1 MRLDWL
7 EDILAVLDTGSF
19 VRAAERRNLTQ
30 SAFTRRIR
38 AIEDSLGAP
47 LFDRGHKPVTLLPA
61 IRAQESQMRR
71 LASDLRALG
80 DSLRGAALGQDRAI
94 SLACQHAITTTVSP
108 ALVRQLTGAT
118 GASVRVR
125 SGNRDECLLML
136 LSGEVDLVV
145 SYDLAGV
152 DAAPTPAFHNH
163 TLGQETLRPV
173 CTPEVAQTLQDGD
186 LPVITYP
193 REVFLGQVMDA
204 HVWPSL
210 PTGTHLNRKAE
221 TALTLAAYHYALDG
235 IGVAW
240 LPGSLVLEDLARGAL
255 VGPFDT
261 GLQITLETRLLRL
274 REGARDSALE
284 AWSILTGGDT
294 AAQGL
299 SKGLGSSAF
308 EGA

>member
-19 VRAAERRNLTQ
+19 LRAAERRNLTQ

-38 AIEDSLGAP
+38 TIEDNLGAP
-47 LFDRGHKPVTLLPA
+47 LFDRSRKPVTLLPA
-61 IRAQESQMRR
+61 IRAQEAQMRR
-71 LASDLRALG
+71 LASDLRALA

-108 ALVRQLTGAT
+108 ALVRQLTEAT

-145 SYDLAGV
+145 SYDLAASE
-152 DAAPTPAFHNH
+152 AAPTPAFHDH
-163 TLGQETLRPV
+163 SLGQETLRPV
-173 CTPEVAQTLQDGD
+173 CTPAVAQSLHEGP

-193 REVFLGQVMDA
+193 REVFLGQVMEA
-204 HVWPSL
+204 HVWPRL
-210 PTGTHLNRKAE
+210 PSGTRLHRKAE

-240 LPGSLVLEDLARGAL
+240 LPDSLVTGDLTTGAL
-255 VGPFDT
+255 VDPFP
-261 GLQITLETRLLRL
+261 GALGITLDIRLLRL
-274 REGARDSALE
+274 REGARPSALE
-284 AWSILTGGDT
+284 AWAILAGDT

>member
-47 LFDRGHKPVTLLPA
+47 LFDRSRKPVTLLPA
-61 IRAQESQMRR
+61 IREQEAQMRR

-94 SLACQHAITTTVSP
+94 SLACQHAITTSVSP
-108 ALVRQLTGAT
+108 DLVRRLTDAT
-118 GASVRVR
+118 GASIRVR

-136 LSGEVDLVV
+136 LSGDVDLVV
-145 SYDLAGV
+145 SYDLSG
-152 DAAPTPAFHNH
+152 DSTPTPAFRDHR
-163 TLGQETLRPV
+163 LGQDTLRPV
-173 CTPEVAQTLQDGD
+173 CTPAMAKSLNGRH
-186 LPVITYP
+186 LPVISYP
-193 REVFLGQVMDA
+193 RDVFLGQVMESQ
-204 HVWPSL
+204 VWPRL
-210 PTGTHLNRKAE
+210 PPGTHLHRKAE

-240 LPGSLVLEDLARGAL
+240 MPGSLVAQDLAAGAL
-255 VGPFDT
+255 VDPFD
-261 GLQITLETRLLRL
+261 GDLRLTLDIRLLCL
-274 REGARDSALE
+274 REGARPSALE
-284 AWSILTGGDT
+284 AWGILVQT
-294 AAQGL
+294 AP
-299 SKGLGSSAF
+299 
-308 EGA
+308 

>member
-38 AIEDSLGAP
+38 TIEDSLGAP
-47 LFDRGHKPVTLLPA
+47 LFDRSCKPVTLLPA
-61 IRAQESQMRR
+61 ICAQEHQMRR

-108 ALVRQLTGAT
+108 RLVRQLTEVT

-145 SYDLAGV
+145 TYDLAG
-152 DAAPTPAFHNH
+152 DKGAPTPAFRDHK
-163 TLGQETLRPV
+163 LGQETLRPV
-173 CTPEVAQTLQDGD
+173 CIPPMAQSLTGGR

-193 REVFLGQVMDA
+193 RDVFLGQVMEA

-210 PTGTHLNRKAE
+210 PSGTHLHRKAE

-240 LPGSLVLEDLARGAL
+240 LPGTLVQHDLATGAL
-255 VGPFDT
+255 VSPFAED
-261 GLQITLETRLLRL
+261 LQITLETRLLCL
-274 REGARDSALE
+274 RDGARDSALE
-284 AWSILTGGDT
+284 AWDIL
-294 AAQGL
+294 AQDGT
-299 SKGLGSSAF
+299 
-308 EGA
+308 

>member
-19 VRAAERRNLTQ
+19 LRAADRRNLTQ

-38 AIEDSLGAP
+38 AIEDNLGAP
-47 LFDRGHKPVTLLPA
+47 LFDRSRKPVMLLPA
-61 IRAQESQMRR
+61 IREKETQMRR

-108 ALVRQLTGAT
+108 RLVRQLTETT

-152 DAAPTPAFHNH
+152 DAAPTPAFRDH

-173 CTPEVAQTLQDGD
+173 CAPSVATALTGD
-186 LPVITYP
+186 RLPVISYP
-193 REVFLGQVMDA
+193 RDVFLGQVMES
-204 HVWPSL
+204 HVWPRL
-210 PTGTHLNRKAE
+210 PSGTHLHRKAE

-240 LPGSLVLEDLARGAL
+240 LPGSLVAHDLESGAL
-255 VGPFDT
+255 VDPFAES
-261 GLQITLETRLLRL
+261 LEITLETRLLCL
-274 REGARDSALE
+274 REGARASALE
-284 AWSILTGGDT
+284 AWDILAKD
-294 AAQGL
+294 
-299 SKGLGSSAF
+299 SA
-308 EGA
+308 

>member
-47 LFDRGHKPVTLLPA
+47 LFDRSRKPVTLLPA
-61 IRAQESQMRR
+61 IREQEAQMRR

-108 ALVRQLTGAT
+108 ALVRQLTEAT

-152 DAAPTPAFHNH
+152 DAAPTPAFHDH

-173 CTPEVAQTLQDGD
+173 CTPAVAKSLRTGN

-193 REVFLGQVMDA
+193 RDVFLGQVMDSQ
-204 HVWPSL
+204 VWPRL
-210 PTGTHLNRKAE
+210 PSGTHLHRKAE

-240 LPGSLVLEDLARGAL
+240 LPGSLVANDLASGAL
-255 VGPFDT
+255 VDPFS
-261 GLQITLETRLLRL
+261 GSFGITLEIRLLRL
-274 REGARDSALE
+274 RDVTRPGVRE
-284 AWSILTGGDT
+284 AWDILVQD
-294 AAQGL
+294 
-299 SKGLGSSAF
+299 
-308 EGA
+308 GA

>member
-19 VRAAERRNLTQ
+19 VRAAERRSLTQ

-47 LFDRGHKPVTLLPA
+47 LFDRSHKPVTLLPA
-61 IRAQESQMRR
+61 IREREAQMRR

-108 ALVRQLTGAT
+108 GLVRRLTEST

-152 DAAPTPAFHNH
+152 GAAPTPAFRDHR
-163 TLGQETLRPV
+163 LGEETLRPV
-173 CTPEVAQTLQDGD
+173 CTPVMAKSLTGES

-193 REVFLGQVMDA
+193 RDVFLGQVMEA
-204 HVWPSL
+204 HVWPRLSA
-210 PTGTHLNRKAE
+210 GTHLHRKAE

-240 LPGSLVLEDLARGAL
+240 LPGSLVAQDLAGGAL
-255 VGPFDT
+255 VDPFAG
-261 GLQITLETRLLRL
+261 GLRLTLEIRLLCL
-274 REGARDSALE
+274 REGARPGALE
-284 AWSILTGGDT
+284 AWGTLVQTG
-294 AAQGL
+294 A
-299 SKGLGSSAF
+299 
-308 EGA
+308 

>member
-47 LFDRGHKPVTLLPA
+47 LFDRSHKPVTLLPA

-108 ALVRQLTGAT
+108 ALVRQLTEAT

-152 DAAPTPAFHNH
+152 DAAPTPAFRDH

-173 CTPEVAQTLQDGD
+173 CAPGVAKALTGD
-186 LPVITYP
+186 RLPVITYP
-193 REVFLGQVMDA
+193 RDVFLGQVMEA
-204 HVWPSL
+204 HVWPRL
-210 PTGTHLNRKAE
+210 PSGMYLHRKAE

-240 LPGSLVLEDLARGAL
+240 LPGSLVEGDLATGAL
-255 VGPFDT
+255 VSPFAED
-261 GLQITLETRLLRL
+261 LNITLETRLLCL
-274 REGARDSALE
+274 HEGARASALE
-284 AWSILTGGDT
+284 AWDILVQTG
-294 AAQGL
+294 A
-299 SKGLGSSAF
+299 
-308 EGA
+308 

>member
-47 LFDRGHKPVTLLPA
+47 LFDRSRKPVTLLPA
-61 IRAQESQMRR
+61 IRAQEAQMRR

-80 DSLRGAALGQDRAI
+80 DSLRGAALGQDRVI

-145 SYDLAGV
+145 NYDLAGS
-152 DAAPTPAFHNH
+152 DAAPTPAFHDH

-204 HVWPSL
+204 HVWPRL

-240 LPGSLVLEDLARGAL
+240 LPGSLVLDDLARGAL
-255 VGPFDT
+255 VSPFDT
-261 GLQITLETRLLRL
+261 ELQITLETRLLRL

-284 AWSILTGGDT
+284 AWSILAGDT

-308 EGA
+308 DGA

>member
-47 LFDRGHKPVTLLPA
+47 LFDRSHKPVTLLPA
-61 IRAQESQMRR
+61 IREQEAQMRR

-108 ALVRQLTGAT
+108 ALVRHLTEAT

-145 SYDLAGV
+145 SYDLAGT
-152 DAAPTPAFHNH
+152 DAAPTPAFHDH
-163 TLGQETLRPV
+163 SLGQETLRPV
-173 CTPEVAQTLQDGD
+173 CIPAVAQTLHEGP

-193 REVFLGQVMDA
+193 REVFLGQVMES
-204 HVWPSL
+204 HVWPRL
-210 PTGTHLNRKAE
+210 PTGTHLHRKAE

-240 LPGSLVLEDLARGAL
+240 LPGSLVAQDLEAGTLLD
-255 VGPFDT
+255 PFGT
-261 GLQITLETRLLRL
+261 ELQITLETRLLRL
-274 REGARDSALE
+274 RESARDSALE
-284 AWSILTGGDT
+284 AWDILVQD
-294 AAQGL
+294 
-299 SKGLGSSAF
+299 
-308 EGA
+308 GA

>member
-19 VRAAERRNLTQ
+19 VRAAERRSLTQ

-47 LFDRGHKPVTLLPA
+47 LFDRSRKPVMLLPA
-61 IRAQESQMRR
+61 IREQEAQMRR

-108 ALVRQLTGAT
+108 GLVRTLTEAT
-118 GASVRVR
+118 GASIRVR

-145 SYDLAGV
+145 SYDLTGGST
-152 DAAPTPAFHNH
+152 PTPAFRDHR
-163 TLGQETLRPV
+163 LGEETLRPV
-173 CTPEVAQTLQDGD
+173 CTPDMAKTLSGGH
-186 LPVITYP
+186 LPVISYP
-193 REVFLGQVMDA
+193 RDVFLGQVMDSQ
-204 HVWPSL
+204 VWPRL
-210 PTGTHLNRKAE
+210 PAGTHLHRKAE
-221 TALTLAAYHYALDG
+221 TALTLAAYHYARDG

-240 LPGSLVLEDLARGAL
+240 LPGSLVAQDLAGGAL
-255 VGPFDT
+255 VDPFAGD
-261 GLQITLETRLLRL
+261 LRLTLEIRLLCL
-274 REGARDSALE
+274 REGARPSALE
-284 AWSILTGGDT
+284 AWGILVQN
-294 AAQGL
+294 A
-299 SKGLGSSAF
+299 S
-308 EGA
+308 